1 MLSRLVWW
9 AAKSHYR
16 LARNLSPRYDGIMEI
31 LASANTAV
39 SKDKKVYTGV
49 AARAMKL
56 QAGGANQRE
65 TANALGVDE
74 TLISQ
79 FNSEQDYKD
88 QLHALVAAAFKN
100 AQEIDE
106 NYQEIEHTL
115 SKRLKELTAYMM
127 NPDQVL
133 RTLKFANEAKR
144 KIGSNP
150 ANTNGSYN
158 GGDGN
163 KLTPAILLLPVAIKR
178 EFVLNPNNE
187 IVGVDETELVT
198 LNSSALNAMVARR
211 KEALKE
217 VPKLT
222 NGTKQREQSDPYSDL

>member
-1 MLSRLVWW
+1 MAGESLPGGPKTTLC
-9 AAKSHYR
+9 
-16 LARNLSPRYDGIMEI
+16 YDGIMEI
-31 LASANTAV
+31 LATPNTAV
-39 SKDKKVYTGV
+39 TKNTKVYTGV

-65 TANALGVDE
+65 VANALGVDE

-79 FNSEQDYKD
+79 FNAEQDYKE
-88 QLHALVAAAFKN
+88 QLHALVSAAFKN

-115 SKRLKELTAYMM
+115 SRRLKELTQYMM

-144 KIGSNP
+144 KLGSNP
-150 ANTNGSYN
+150 ANGHGNNVDGA
-158 GGDGN
+158 GN
-163 KLTPAILLLPVAIKR
+163 KLTPVVLILPVAVRK

-187 IVGVDETELVT
+187 IIGVDDAELVT
-198 LNSSALNAMVARR
+198 LNSSSLNAMVAQR
-211 KEALKE
+211 KEAQKE

-222 NGTKQREQSDPYSDL
+222 NGNKQREQTDPYSDL